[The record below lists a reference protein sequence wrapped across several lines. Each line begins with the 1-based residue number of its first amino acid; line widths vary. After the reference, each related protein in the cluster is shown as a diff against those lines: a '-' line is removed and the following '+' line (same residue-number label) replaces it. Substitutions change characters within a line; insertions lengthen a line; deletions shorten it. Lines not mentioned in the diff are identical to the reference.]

1 MSFIKHCRKEAPFS
15 FFLILILI
23 LIFYLKK
30 GQIGLNIVYKSY
42 KYAGYTTFQKGL

>member
-15 FFLILILI
+15 FFKIKIK
-23 LIFYLKK
+23 IFYLKK